1 MKKTIKKIIKI
12 SVVVMIVIL
21 ILAFI
26 AFFAN
31 ALFGNPISKHLAK
44 TTAIEYI
51 EENYP
56 DDNCHIE
63 YINYDFKYENYNA
76 HIISTTNENIDF
88 SLNITPKGEVAG
100 IEYWKNPVESAT
112 PLTEGEIK
120 ELFLDAHKLYVE
132 WSSPAGTYLNKDWNN
147 TTIIDGVEYFEVVS
161 TEITSVDE
169 LRNEYSKY
177 FSEEIVKENID
188 KYYVMYNG
196 KMYGNAVLVEGGEI
210 PSSNYELTVH
220 SNTSTE
226 CNFTVSLYIEDSKDE
241 LYYKLKVIDG
251 KWKFTEIFPWVTMDE
266 SFAIS

>member
-1 MKKTIKKIIKI
+1 MKKTVKKTIKI

-31 ALFGNPISKHLAK
+31 SLFGNPISKHLAK
-44 TTAIEYI
+44 NTAIEYI

-56 DDNCHIE
+56 DDNCQIKDI
-63 YINYDFKYENYNA
+63 YYDFKYENYNA

-112 PLTEGEIK
+112 LLTENEIK
-120 ELFLDAHKLYVE
+120 ELFLKAHKLYVE
-132 WSSPAGTYLNKDWNN
+132 WSSPAGKYLNKDWNN
-147 TTIIDGVEYFEVVS
+147 TTIIDGVEYFEVIS
-161 TEITSVDE
+161 NEINSVDE

-188 KYYVMYNG
+188 EYYVMHNG

-210 PSSNYELTVH
+210 PSSNYELTVR

-241 LYYKLKVIDG
+241 LYYKLKVIG
-251 KWKFTEIFPWVTMDE
+251 GEWKFTEIFPWVTMDE
-266 SFAIS
+266 NFSL